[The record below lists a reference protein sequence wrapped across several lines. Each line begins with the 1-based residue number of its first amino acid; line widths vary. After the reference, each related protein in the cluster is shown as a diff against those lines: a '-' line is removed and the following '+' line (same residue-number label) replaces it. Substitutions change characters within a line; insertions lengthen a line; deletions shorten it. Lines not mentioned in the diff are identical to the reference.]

1 MLAATPYSTY
11 SNPGLPPTPICSP
24 SLDCLQAVCA
34 PASDYDGYYYFI
46 FWNDDSGKLQYQFS
60 RTYEE
65 HQQAI
70 AEHLQ

>member
-1 MLAATPYSTY
+1 MTR
-11 SNPGLPPTPICSP
+11 LPKRCRPQRRIPRIPTPACP
-24 SLDCLQAVCA
+24 RRPFAH
-34 PASDYDGYYYFI
+34 ASDYDGYYYFI